1 MTFTLA
7 DQLPDLPIRT
17 LADDA
22 VDTTLNKIAAGRKVV
37 IGEFIFEFESYSLA
51 LPDQGFSLPR

>member
-37 IGEFIFEFESYSLA
+37 IGEFIFEFGSYLLA
-51 LPDQGFSLPR
+51 LPDQSFSLPR